1 VGPGV
6 LLDFMLRLWDARKLK
21 GEMDHQSHGQGIGSR
36 NLSKIWK
43 KTKKKIAKRFLKFE
57 KS

>member
-1 VGPGV
+1 
-6 LLDFMLRLWDARKLK
+6 MLRLWDARKLK